1 MIYKSPLK
9 VGEKIKLKEG
19 DIVIGDD
26 NKVYMVIVHKR
37 YRCKNHISVGCNG
50 CDLGL
55 KRDPESYKRCNL
67 AKSHV
72 LTLKHTNG
80 VIGFM
85 NDCFSFIDRD
95 TIRENYISFI
105 EIKEGGM

>member
-9 VGEKIKLKEG
+9 VNEKIKLKEG

-37 YRCKNHISVGCNG
+37 YGCRSHISVGCNG

-55 KRDPESYKRCNL
+55 KRSHESYKKCNL
-67 AKSHV
+67 AKSHI
-72 LTLKHTNG
+72 LTLKSMNG

-85 NDCFSFIDRD
+85 NDCFYFIDKD
-95 TIRENYISFI
+95 TIQNNYVSFI

>member
-1 MIYKSPLK
+1 MIYKSPLRID
-9 VGEKIKLKEG
+9 EKIKLKEG

-26 NKVYMVIVHKR
+26 NKVYMVIVHNRLK
-37 YRCKNHISVGCNG
+37 CKNHIHVGCNG

-55 KRDPESYKRCNL
+55 KKDYENDKSCNL
-67 AKSHV
+67 AKSHI
-72 LTLKHTNG
+72 LTLKYKNG

-85 NDCFSFIDRD
+85 NDCFGFIDNN
-95 TIRENYISFI
+95 TLYYNYISFI